1 MKKKVIIFSVL
12 LIILLFLVA
21 GYFVFKKS
29 EEKDQPLNN
38 NLNLPEP
45 LAQYL
50 SARECGNAQC
60 EFQEDSANC
69 PADCSKAELSVDKWT
84 QVNGPYGGLITDL
97 EKVGNTLWTATS
109 FTYELG
115 GNGIFE
121 VTNKGLEWKALG
133 GTEKSVLDV
142 AVDPSDTKNIAF
154 VADAPF
160 ITWNGGNSW
169 QKIELEADSYTSVA
183 ISKANPSLIFVGAV
197 LSGKSLLFVS
207 SDDGKSWTKTPFLP
221 ETTWNMKPIWAGF
234 PDEI

>member
-1 MKKKVIIFSVL
+1 MKKIIIFGMVF
-12 LIILLFLVA
+12 LIIFIIGCA
-21 GYFVFKKS
+21 DKINETS
-29 EEKDQPLNN
+29 EEQSSVPKDDLDLPL
-38 NLNLPEP
+38 P

-50 SARECGNAQC
+50 AARQCGNAQC
-60 EFQEDSANC
+60 EFQEDSAIC
-69 PADCSKAELSVDKWT
+69 PADCPKAEITADKWI
-84 QVNGPYGGLITDL
+84 QVNGPYGGWITDL
-97 EKVGNTLWTATS
+97 DKVGNTLWTATS
-109 FTYELG
+109 FTYDLG